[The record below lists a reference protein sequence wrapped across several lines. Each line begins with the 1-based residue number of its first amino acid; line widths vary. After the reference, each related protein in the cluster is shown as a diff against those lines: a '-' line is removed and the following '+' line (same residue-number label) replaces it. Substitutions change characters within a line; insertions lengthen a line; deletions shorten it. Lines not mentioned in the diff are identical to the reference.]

1 MNKKAIKIKKYINT
15 SWDDYYLNPYRF
27 IIPEEEPNII
37 SSPDSLVHIINNL
50 TNSAVNNF
58 NKSNLELTSNSI
70 LVNNNKNNDKPFNP
84 LLFKLIAN
92 DNIAQLENVL
102 KNKLGSL
109 NMDSITNASLIDT
122 QDKDG
127 DTPLHISV
135 FLANIYAINILINY
149 GANILLKDKW
159 GQISLHRICFSL
171 GDPKSLE
178 IIDIFIK
185 NNKKNNKNIFNIQDN
200 YGNTP
205 CHLVLKH
212 IIKNKI
218 TLNKNHKLLIKKIL
232 LKTNK
237 NLKNIDGFTIN
248 DLVKNII

>member
-1 MNKKAIKIKKYINT
+1 MYLSHFYLINDEETVRHITQTFKDGVNFSTDVKLVDNIADDDINFVSSDSFNSFEEILELPKNTNVIYEERSLNDILKKYINT

-70 LVNNNKNNDKPFNP
+70 LVNNNKNNDKTFNP

-135 FLANIYAINILINY
+135 FLANIYAINIY
-149 GANILLKDKW
+149 YDRRK
-159 GQISLHRICFSL
+159 R
-171 GDPKSLE
+171 
-178 IIDIFIK
+178 
-185 NNKKNNKNIFNIQDN
+185 
-200 YGNTP
+200 
-205 CHLVLKH
+205 
-212 IIKNKI
+212 
-218 TLNKNHKLLIKKIL
+218 
-232 LKTNK
+232 
-237 NLKNIDGFTIN
+237 
-248 DLVKNII
+248 